1 VKAAVGPQAASGVSA
16 PIPQAPNAPAAPK
29 PAISLEQAEALARE
43 NNIVACRDA
52 AQQARR
58 AGVPM
63 PAGLLA
69 LAGLK
74 VEALQQAAPAR

>member
-1 VKAAVGPQAASGVSA
+1 MSA
-16 PIPQAPNAPAAPK
+16 PIPQAPTPQTAPK

-43 NNIVACRDA
+43 NNIAGCRDA

-58 AGVPM
+58 AGVPL
-63 PAGLLA
+63 PAGLIA

-74 VEALQQAAPAR
+74 IEALQQAAPAR